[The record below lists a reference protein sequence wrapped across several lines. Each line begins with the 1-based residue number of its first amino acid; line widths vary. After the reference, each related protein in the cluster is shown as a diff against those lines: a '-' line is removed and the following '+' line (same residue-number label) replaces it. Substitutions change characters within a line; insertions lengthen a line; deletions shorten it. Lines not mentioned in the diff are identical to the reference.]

1 MLNAVKSIK
10 GQCVYGGQARNELKA
25 YLKLKIEDWKFH
37 VYNLLKKK
45 KQRWFIKGGITLF
58 NFCAFMGLFT

>member
-1 MLNAVKSIK
+1 MFNAVKSIK

-45 KQRWFIKGGITLF
+45 KSKGGLLKV
-58 NFCAFMGLFT
+58 A